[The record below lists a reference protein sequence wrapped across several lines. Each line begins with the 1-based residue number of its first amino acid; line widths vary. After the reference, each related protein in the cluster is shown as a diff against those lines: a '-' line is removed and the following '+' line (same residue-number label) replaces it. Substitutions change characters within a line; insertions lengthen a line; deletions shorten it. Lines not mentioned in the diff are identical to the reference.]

1 MSGARPFRA
10 VKLQWLQQ
18 LSCDRDLSDN
28 ARSVAL
34 YIVTTHLNGH
44 TEKAWPSYQT
54 IADATGKSVKTI
66 QRAIR
71 ELEASG
77 WFEIR
82 RGNGIGHNTEYR
94 PSAASILRAS
104 DAREKTDK
112 VVTLYP
118 SEGGQIRPA
127 RWPHVSGEGGQICPP
142 NPEKEIIN
150 KPNAREDAPP
160 RVEKPRAVPLV
171 FVAENRTQQIKHW
184 RAWFH
189 RHGFESLEA
198 VSIRTAKSGKF
209 GYVLPGYWP
218 PDESSSRAL
227 EWIAFFSHRRPHI
240 AQDAARLA
248 HPVTSLDHQVA
259 SPLAVVTPT
268 ASDEQNRCLGYN
280 WQRDAAGNR
289 CGDRSAAAR
298 PGEY

>member
-1 MSGARPFRA
+1 MSGARPFRD

-18 LSCDRDLSDN
+18 LSCDKDLSDN

-71 ELEASG
+71 ELETSG

-94 PSAASILRAS
+94 PSAVSILRAS

-118 SEGGQIRPA
+118 NEGGQDRQA
-127 RWPHVSGEGGQICPP
+127 RRSDVSNEGGHICPP
-142 NPEKEIIN
+142 NPEKEKIN
-150 KPNAREDAPP
+150 KPNPSEAALQ
-160 RVEKPRAVPLV
+160 RVETQRAIPLV
-171 FVAENRTQQIKHW
+171 FVPESKVIQLGQWRTW
-184 RAWFH
+184 LA
-189 RHGFESLEA
+189 RHGLPSLEMLG
-198 VSIRTAKSGKF
+198 IRTVKAGKSG
-209 GYVLPGYWP
+209 YALPSYWP
-218 PDESSSRAL
+218 PDQT
-227 EWIAFFSHRRPHI
+227 SHM
-240 AQDAARLA
+240 
-248 HPVTSLDHQVA
+248 
-259 SPLAVVTPT
+259 
-268 ASDEQNRCLGYN
+268 
-280 WQRDAAGNR
+280 QRDWIDLFTRRRDHIVDRAALHGSR
-289 CGDRSAAAR
+289 
-298 PGEY
+298 

>member
-1 MSGARPFRA
+1 MSGARPFRE

-18 LSCDRDLSDN
+18 LSCDKDLSDN

-71 ELEASG
+71 ELETNG

-94 PSAASILRAS
+94 PSAASILRAT

-118 SEGGQIRPA
+118 GEGGQNRPA
-127 RWPHVSGEGGQICPP
+127 RRSDVSGEGGHICPP
-142 NPEKEIIN
+142 NPEKEKIY
-150 KPNAREDAPP
+150 KPNPREDAPP
-160 RVEKPRAVPLV
+160 RVETRRAVPLV
-171 FVAENRTQQIKHW
+171 FVAETKTKQVEQWCSWLR
-184 RAWFH
+184 
-189 RHGFESLEA
+189 RHGFPSLEA
-198 VSIRTAKSGKF
+198 FGIRTVKAGKP
-209 GYVLPGYWP
+209 GYALPGYWP
-218 PDESSSRAL
+218 PDEASPRAL
-227 EWIAFFSHRRPHI
+227 EWVAFFSCRRDHI
-240 AQDAARLA
+240 ADEPARQTDLRR
-248 HPVTSLDHQVA
+248 A
-259 SPLAVVTPT
+259 S
-268 ASDEQNRCLGYN
+268 
-280 WQRDAAGNR
+280 
-289 CGDRSAAAR
+289 
-298 PGEY
+298 

>member
-1 MSGARPFRA
+1 MSRARPFRD

-112 VVTLYP
+112 VVTLYS
-118 SEGGQIRPA
+118 SEGSQIRSA
-127 RWPHVSGEGGQICPP
+127 RRSDMSGEGGQSCPP
-142 NPEKEIIN
+142 NSVKEKIY
-150 KPNAREDAPP
+150 KPNAREASSPLA
-160 RVEKPRAVPLV
+160 ETQRAIPLV
-171 FVAENRTQQIKHW
+171 FLDDGKAVQLALW
-184 RAWFH
+184 RNWMM
-189 RHGFESLEA
+189 RSGLPSLEGLGMRT
-198 VSIRTAKSGKF
+198 IRGNKQ
-209 GYVLPGYWP
+209 GYTLPGYWP
-218 PDESSSRAL
+218 PNDGDTKAL
-227 EWIAFFSHRRPHI
+227 EWVAFFVH
-240 AQDAARLA
+240 L
-248 HPVTSLDHQVA
+248 HQQISGRA
-259 SPLAVVTPT
+259 DPT
-268 ASDEQNRCLGYN
+268 AEHGRVLSKRCKPRNG
-280 WQRDAAGNR
+280 RR
-289 CGDRSAAAR
+289 
-298 PGEY
+298 